1 MCNEGPTLRSSRPK
15 PCPLGLEAEFTKNG
29 AMNQQVVEP
38 RTTKAR
44 GRATDCR
51 GSEHDKCPCHRHRC
65 GPCYSAFY
73 RGVGGDLPHSNLG
86 RGAGGGLMEWMTP
99 PH

>member
-1 MCNEGPTLRSSRPK
+1 
-15 PCPLGLEAEFTKNG
+15 
-29 AMNQQVVEP
+29 QQVVEP

-65 GPCYSAFY
+65 GPCSSAFY
-73 RGVGGDLPHSNLG
+73 RGVGDLPHSNLG